1 METSFHRSKQ
11 VDMNNIFNWVTNLLQ
26 KMKACS
32 HQLLASAFVP
42 LADYGGSQKL
52 STLFNNDANLV
63 TYLNTAFKIA
73 VSIGAIL
80 AVLRLL
86 YAGYM
91 YMASDVWTSKE
102 TAKGIFRDVFLG
114 LFLLLAMY
122 IILAQI
128 NPNLLNL
135 NPEIT
140 PIKPSEIT
148 GPPQPPV
155 SCDQAALDRVFQ
167 DESRVW
173 GILRN
178 AGITRNRGQCTSTV
192 QRSCTSLGGL
202 GEPAIRGLSNLK
214 SDCQRVQG
222 VCPITVTGG
231 TEWWLHSVGT
241 SHRPGNSVVDIA
253 PSTSL
258 NSYLL
263 GSGITPSS
271 GTRVTKNNAQYT
283 YETTGDNGVST
294 GNHWHVVFN

>member
-86 YAGYM
+86 YAGYT
-91 YMASDVWTSKE
+91 YMASDVWTTKE

-148 GPPQPPV
+148 GPPSPPV
-155 SCDQAALDRVFQ
+155 SGDQAKLDNILRDEDRV
-167 DESRVW
+167 RA
-173 GILRN
+173 ILKGFGVTTNRN
-178 AGITRNRGQCTSTV
+178 ERRCLKITDIECTNV
-192 QRSCTSLGGL
+192 GRLGV
-202 GEPAIRGLSNLK
+202 PAITGLQVLK
-214 SDCQRVQG
+214 TNCRCTFQ
-222 VCPITVTGG
+222 VTGG
-231 TEWWLHSVGT
+231 TEWFLHNRGNT
-241 SHRPGNSVVDIA
+241 THQPGNSVVDISKND
-253 PSTSL
+253 PIL
-258 NSYLL
+258 NSY
-263 GSGITPSS
+263 IQ
-271 GTRVTKNNAQYT
+271 NN
-283 YETTGDNGVST
+283 GGPPVST
-294 GNHWHVVFN
+294 NQGNLYTISGLGRFLDETIDGNVPHWHVTF